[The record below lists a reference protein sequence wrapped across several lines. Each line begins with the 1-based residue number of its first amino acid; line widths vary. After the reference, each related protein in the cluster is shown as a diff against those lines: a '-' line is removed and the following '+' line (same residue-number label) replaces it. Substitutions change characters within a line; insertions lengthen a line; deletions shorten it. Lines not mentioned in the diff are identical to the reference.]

1 MSQYSIEQF
10 SKITGL
16 NKILIRTWE
25 NRYGFLKPKRTNTNI
40 RFYDNHMLTQGIR
53 YSVLVNNGHK
63 ISKLMKYND
72 QELKNL
78 IEEALI
84 TANNDD
90 TKNEIIISKFV
101 ESAINYDQDLF
112 NKTYITCIK
121 KFGITSFY
129 KDIIVKT
136 MKKISVLYLN
146 SEINP
151 AHEHFI
157 SENMRIKLSA
167 EIEVNSITEKNKE
180 NWILFLP
187 ENEYHDIGLL
197 FTHLTLKEKGYNVI
211 YLGQNVPREN
221 LTSIKNNK
229 DNILFFISTKRSE
242 KFISELFDFLL
253 SNFEDSTIYFVSN
266 KNSPHVENKKI
277 KYITEIDQFFEIIKK
292 KKSN

>member
-40 RFYDNHMLTQGIR
+40 RFYDNYMLTQGIR

-63 ISKLMKYND
+63 ISKLMKFND

-84 TANNDD
+84 TANDDD

-101 ESAINYDQDLF
+101 ESSINYDQDLF
-112 NKTYITCIK
+112 NKTYNTCIK

-146 SEINP
+146 SEITP

-167 EIEVNSITEKNKE
+167 EIEINSITEKNKE

-253 SNFEDSTIYFVSN
+253 GNFEDSKIYFVSN
-266 KNSPHVENKKI
+266 KNSPHVENNKI

-292 KKSN
+292 KKK

>member
-167 EIEVNSITEKNKE
+167 EIEVNSLTETNKE

-266 KNSPHVENKKI
+266 KNSPHVENNKI

-292 KKSN
+292 KN